1 MVPKRIGSTLK
12 WLSKGMKIGQKITMI
27 SVHSSGQ
34 PSRKMISCATNW
46 KPSGDR
52 LRLST
57 QRSISPWPPCSAN
70 TAENSAEPTKSQHTI
85 AVVFAVRNVDSL
97 TLRRSSG
104 EVLRYQRPG
113 TTVPRSVPLIDPAT
127 SSDAK
132 SSPSYTPSTMP
143 TTNPTRLHRSEE
155 HTSELQSP
163 VHLVCR
169 LLLEKKK
176 NKQKH

>member
-1 MVPKRIGSTLK
+1 MP
-12 WLSKGMKIGQKITMI
+12 GQMYMNTRQIQTMI
-27 SVHSSGQ
+27 MYG
-34 PSRKMISCATNW
+34 I
-46 KPSGDR
+46 
-52 LRLST
+52 
-57 QRSISPWPPCSAN
+57 I
-70 TAENSAEPTKSQHTI
+70 PTKSQNTI

-143 TTNPTRLHRSEE
+143 TTNPTRLHHSTGRMNRDITARYSAPSAPIAADSVAVQMPNRITASTTTVRTPSGTTDTHNSFRISSCSPSIRQKYTRSRSVE
-155 HTSELQSP
+155 TAASP
-163 VHLVCR
+163 QNHG
-169 LLLEKKK
+169 
-176 NKQKH
+176 